1 VVGSWPEGTH
11 DRMTEPQTFLS
22 LPDLASR
29 RLGGSVMS
37 ANDETFA
44 DKENLIKPEA
54 PTFRAGT
61 FGPKG
66 QVYDGWETRRRRSS
80 GHDWVVLR
88 LGVPGVVRG
97 VVVDTAFFTGNYPP
111 LVSVEA
117 CGLEGYPS
125 ASELES
131 ASWTPLLERSPVKG
145 DTANAF
151 PVSSE
156 TRFTHVRL
164 SIYPDGGVARFR
176 VHGDPIPDPRFL
188 DLASFDLAA
197 METGAY
203 VTHCSN
209 MFYSSPTNLISPGL
223 ASSMGDGW
231 ETSRRRDDGNDWVAI
246 RLAGPGLVRLAEL
259 DTSHFVGNAPGFA
272 SLRARD
278 ARLSDDVEGSGWFDL
293 MPRTPLLPDTRHR
306 FLVSSEREAT
316 HVLLNV
322 FPDGGMA
329 RLRLHGALTSEGQE
343 AFQLRWFNSLPAAQ
357 AEAVATA
364 DWGLTVEEV
373 RKFVGARPLTVS
385 ELPAPAGALFG
396 PF

>member
-1 VVGSWPEGTH
+1 
-11 DRMTEPQTFLS
+11 MTEPQTFLS

-29 RLGGSVMS
+29 RLGGSVVS

-44 DKENLIKPEA
+44 DKEHLIKPEA

-66 QVYDGWETRRRRSS
+66 QIYDGWETRRRRTS
-80 GHDWVVLR
+80 GHDWAVLR

-111 LVSVEA
+111 YFSVEA

-125 ASELES
+125 AEELAS
-131 ASWTPLLERSPVKG
+131 ATWTPLLEQSPLQG

-151 PVSSE
+151 PVKSE

-164 SIYPDGGVARFR
+164 SIFPDGGVARFR
-176 VHGDPIPDPRFL
+176 VHGDPIPDPRL
-188 DLASFDLAA
+188 VDLSSFDLAA
-197 METGAY
+197 LENGGY

-246 RLAGPGLVRLAEL
+246 RLAGPGSVWLAEI

-293 MPRTPLLPDTRHR
+293 MPRTRLQPDTRHR
-306 FLVSSEREAT
+306 FVVGSDREAT

-329 RLRLHGALTSEGQE
+329 RLRLYGALSSEGRE

-357 AEAVATA
+357 AEGVAGT
-364 DWGLTVEEV
+364 DWGLTEDEV
-373 RKFVGARPLTVS
+373 RKFVGARPLTAS
-385 ELPAPAGALFG
+385 ELPAPLGALFDSR
-396 PF
+396 